1 MSDGWKGRPESSNRF
16 TLKLMLRL
24 TLFLGRR
31 GIRPVLVPV
40 ALYFLLV
47 RGPERRASRKFLSAA
62 MGRPVSLGDIYK
74 HFYTFAEVTV
84 DRIFFLSGRTE
95 GIPVAEHDAYLLA
108 ELAAKGTG
116 GVFLAAHMGSFE
128 AARSIAADQ
137 SGFEVRM
144 VLDRAVNQNFIDTL
158 ESFSPGFAA
167 SLIDSNQQES
177 SLGLVIAEA
186 VQAGAWV
193 GFLADRYMPG
203 DRTAECQFM
212 GATVRLPIGPF
223 VVAAVTRVPVVCV
236 FPLYINGVYEVHC
249 EVLSEAVN
257 LPRGERDAR
266 LQELAQR
273 YATRLEHYARLAPYS
288 WFNFFDF
295 WETRA

>member
-1 MSDGWKGRPESSNRF
+1 MNEGWKQRPEAGNRF
-16 TLKLMLRL
+16 SMQLMIRL
-24 TLFLGRR
+24 ALFLGRR
-31 GIRPVLVPV
+31 AIRPILALI
-40 ALYFLLV
+40 ALYFLFV
-47 RGPERRASRKFLSAA
+47 RSDERRASRNFLSAA
-62 MGRPVSLGDIYK
+62 LGHPASLLDVYK
-74 HFYTFAEVTV
+74 NFYTFAQVTV
-84 DRIFFLSGRTE
+84 DRIFFLSGQAE
-95 GIPVAEHDAYLLA
+95 NIPVAEHDAHLLA
-108 ELAAKGTG
+108 ELAAHGTG
-116 GVFLAAHMGSFE
+116 GVFLAAHLGSFE
-128 AARSIAADQ
+128 AARSIAATQ

-144 VLDRAVNQNFIDTL
+144 VLDRAVNQNFIDIL

-186 VQAGAWV
+186 VQGGAWV

-203 DRTAECQFM
+203 DRTTECRFM
-212 GATVRLPIGPF
+212 EGTARFPLGPF
-223 VVAAVTRVPVVCV
+223 IIASVTHVPVVCV

-257 LPRGERDAR
+257 IPRGERDAR

-273 YATRLEHYARLAPYS
+273 YASRLEHYARLAPYS

-295 WETRA
+295 WKAAV